1 MESISS
7 GVNFL
12 RRRFSSQDN
21 EEDEKST
28 PASAPGGR
36 GPQQQQAQYQQQQQS
51 SHMQNGPPN
60 SFSLASL
67 ANKVSSAISA
77 PTSPSKQSMSMY
89 SQVQGITKNLMQA
102 ASNAAA
108 SYIQGPHKCILIID
122 DQQIDWSKY
131 FRSNR
136 TGWQLRIEQ
145 APFSEIHVC
154 CHSNRKCTVDILESG
169 KEHRRMQPDFVLF
182 RQNANSEKGDYTN
195 IVIALLK
202 GGVQTLNS
210 PESIR
215 ILLDKNWTFNRLQW
229 ICETTGP
236 NAIPLIEQTYYPLF
250 DHFSAQS
257 RFPIVIRVG
266 HGSHGLGK
274 MKIEDENHMLEVEN
288 MLRSIKPV
296 EVVIEP
302 FIETKYDIHLQ
313 KIGTETRAYIRKGI
327 SNDWKSN
334 ASSAMLE
341 KIALSNR
348 QKQWLSIISDAFGG
362 LEVFGIDILVAK
374 DGREI
379 VHDVNDAI
387 TLLGDTQ
394 EDDRRAIAD
403 LIQAH
408 IIQSAQRVTQQIAAT
423 RIGIPPVPPP
433 RPQSANV
440 SRSSTS
446 ETNISGETAVNND
459 DKLGRKNS
467 IGQKASQLQRSVR
480 QPSKQGK
487 EPSGSNLQQQQHQD
501 DTMGQ
506 LKRTF
511 AGIFGE
517 VQ

>member
-12 RRRFSSQDN
+12 RRRFSSQDIA
-21 EEDEKST
+21 EDDKTMST
-28 PASAPGGR
+28 SSLSGR
-36 GPQQQQAQYQQQQQS
+36 GPQQQKHYQQHS
-51 SHMQNGPPN
+51 SNTSSQIQNGPPN
-60 SFSLASL
+60 SFSLAGL

-77 PTSPSKQSMSMY
+77 PTSPSKQSMY

-102 ASNAAA
+102 ATNAA

-122 DQQIDWSKY
+122 DRHIDWGKY
-131 FRSNR
+131 FRNNR

-195 IVIALLK
+195 IALALLK
-202 GGVQTLNS
+202 GGVQTLNN
-210 PESIR
+210 PES
-215 ILLDKNWTFNRLQW
+215 FSRLQQ
-229 ICETTGP
+229 ICETAGP
-236 NAIPLIEQTYYPLF
+236 NVIPLIEQIYYPSF
-250 DHFSAQS
+250 DHF
-257 RFPIVIRVG
+257 
-266 HGSHGLGK
+266 
-274 MKIEDENHMLEVEN
+274 MKVDDENHMLEVEN
-288 MLRSIKPV
+288 MLRAIKPV
-296 EVVIEP
+296 EVFTEL

-313 KIGTETRAYIRKGI
+313 KIGAETRAYIRKGI

-334 ASSAMLE
+334 AGSAMLE
-341 KIALSNR
+341 KISLSNR
-348 QKQWLSIISDAFGG
+348 QKQWLTTISDAFGG

-379 VHDVNDAI
+379 VYDVNDVI

-403 LIQAH
+403 LVQTH
-408 IIQSAQRVTQQIAAT
+408 IIQSAQRAAQQMVAST
-423 RIGIPPVPPP
+423 RVAMPPVLPP
-433 RPQSANV
+433 RPQSTNV
-440 SRSSTS
+440 SRSNTL
-446 ETNISGETAVNND
+446 ETNMSGEATVNVD
-459 DKLGRKNS
+459 DKLGRKS
-467 IGQKASQLQRSVR
+467 SLGQKAGQPPRPIR

-487 EPSGSNLQQQQHQD
+487 EPPGSSSQQPQHQD